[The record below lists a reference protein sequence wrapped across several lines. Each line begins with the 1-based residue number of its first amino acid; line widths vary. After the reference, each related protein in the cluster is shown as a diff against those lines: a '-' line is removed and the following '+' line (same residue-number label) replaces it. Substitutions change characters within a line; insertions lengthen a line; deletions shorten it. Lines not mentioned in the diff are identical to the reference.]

1 MKSIKLSILALF
13 IASAS
18 FAQVKDSKVIATKEL
33 KTETTKVEAIPAE
46 VKTPATPAQSAIK
59 WDQEMHDFG
68 DIEKGKPVTYEF
80 SFTNTT
86 NETVLITNVK
96 PACGC
101 TAANYTKTPIK
112 PGEKGMVAATFNE
125 ASPGGFQKTVTILTK
140 EGAVDASKTVSFK
153 GKVIDT
159 AAPVTTD
166 KKTDIR
172 S

>member
-68 DIEKGKPVTYEF
+68 DIPKGIPATYEF
-80 SFTNTT
+80 TFTNNTK
-86 NETVLITNVK
+86 ETILITSVK

-112 PGEKGMVAATFNE
+112 PGEKGTVEATFNA
-125 ASPGGFQKTVTILTK
+125 ASVAPFQKSVTVMTN
-140 EGAVDASKTVSFK
+140 EGGVESIKTLSFK
-153 GKVIDT
+153 GKVIET
-159 AAPVTTD
+159 ATDAD
-166 KKTDIR
+166 KKTDIK

>member
-1 MKSIKLSILALF
+1 MKSIKLSIVALF

-18 FAQVKDSKVIATKEL
+18 FAQVKDV
-33 KTETTKVEAIPAE
+33 KTETAKAVQAPVATV
-46 VKTPATPAQSAIK
+46 TPAPTPKQSVIK
-59 WDQEMHDFG
+59 WDKEIHDFG

-112 PGEKGMVAATFNE
+112 PGEKGMVAATFNA

>member
-13 IASAS
+13 VASAS
-18 FAQVKDSKVIATKEL
+18 FAQVKDAKTVPSKEL
-33 KTETTKVEAIPAE
+33 KTETTKSAQLVTPE
-46 VKTPATPAQSAIK
+46 VKTPASPAQSAIK

-86 NETVLITNVK
+86 KETILITNVR

-101 TAANYTKTPIK
+101 TAANYTKTPVK
-112 PGEKGMVAATFNE
+112 PGEKGMVAATFN
-125 ASPGGFQKTVTILTK
+125 AANVGPFQKSVTITTT
-140 EGAVDASKTVSFK
+140 ENGVEAVKTVSFK
-153 GKVIDT
+153 GKVLEPT
-159 AAPVTTD
+159 ATD
-166 KKTDIR
+166 KKEEIK

>member
-1 MKSIKLSILALF
+1 MKSIKLSVVALF
-13 IASAS
+13 IANIS
-18 FAQVKDSKVIATKEL
+18 FAQVKDA
-33 KTETTKVEAIPAE
+33 KTETLKPVQTPVQAN
-46 VKTPATPAQSAIK
+46 VTPAPTPKQSVIK
-59 WDQEMHDFG
+59 WDKENHDFG

-112 PGEKGMVAATFNE
+112 PGEKGMVAATFNA
-125 ASPGGFQKTVTILTK
+125 ASPGGFQKSVTILTK
-140 EGAVDASKTVSFK
+140 EGNIDASKTVSFK
-153 GKVIDT
+153 GNVLDT
-159 AAPVTTD
+159 AAPAAND
-166 KKTDIR
+166 KKTDIK

>member
-1 MKSIKLSILALF
+1 MKSIKLSIVALF

-18 FAQVKDSKVIATKEL
+18 FAQVKEV
-33 KTETTKVEAIPAE
+33 KTETAKAVQAPVATV
-46 VKTPATPAQSAIK
+46 TPAPTPKQSVIK
-59 WDQEMHDFG
+59 WDKEIHDFG

-86 NETVLITNVK
+86 NETVLITTVK

-112 PGEKGMVAATFNE
+112 PGEKGMVAATFNA

-166 KKTDIR
+166 KKTEIKL
-172 S
+172 

>member
-1 MKSIKLSILALF
+1 MKSIKLSIVALF

-18 FAQVKDSKVIATKEL
+18 FAQVKEV
-33 KTETTKVEAIPAE
+33 KTETAKAVQAPVATV
-46 VKTPATPAQSAIK
+46 TPAPTPKQSVIK
-59 WDQEMHDFG
+59 WDKEIHDFG

-112 PGEKGMVAATFNE
+112 PGEKGMVAATFNA

>member
-1 MKSIKLSILALF
+1 MKSIKLSIVALF

-18 FAQVKDSKVIATKEL
+18 FAQVKEV
-33 KTETTKVEAIPAE
+33 KTETAKAVQAPVATV
-46 VKTPATPAQSAIK
+46 TPKQSVIK
-59 WDQEMHDFG
+59 WDKEIHDFG

-112 PGEKGMVAATFNE
+112 PGEKGMVAATFNA

-159 AAPVTTD
+159 ASPVTTD

>member
-1 MKSIKLSILALF
+1 MKSIKLSIVALF

-18 FAQVKDSKVIATKEL
+18 FAQVKEA
-33 KTETTKVEAIPAE
+33 KTEVAKPVQAPVQATV
-46 VKTPATPAQSAIK
+46 TPAPAPKQSVIK
-59 WDQEMHDFG
+59 WDKEIHDFG

-112 PGEKGMVAATFNE
+112 PGEKGMVAATFNA

>member
-1 MKSIKLSILALF
+1 MKSIKLSIVALF

-18 FAQVKDSKVIATKEL
+18 FAQVKEV
-33 KTETTKVEAIPAE
+33 KTETAKAVQAPVATV
-46 VKTPATPAQSAIK
+46 TPAPTPKQSVIK
-59 WDQEMHDFG
+59 WDKEIHDFG

-112 PGEKGMVAATFNE
+112 PGEKGMVAATFNA
-125 ASPGGFQKTVTILTK
+125 ASPGEFQKTVTILTK

>member
-1 MKSIKLSILALF
+1 MKSIKLSIVALF

-18 FAQVKDSKVIATKEL
+18 FAQVKEV
-33 KTETTKVEAIPAE
+33 KTETAKAVQAPVTTV
-46 VKTPATPAQSAIK
+46 TPAPTPKQSVIK
-59 WDQEMHDFG
+59 WDKEIHDFG

-80 SFTNTT
+80 TFTNTT
-86 NETVLITNVK
+86 NETVLITTVK

-112 PGEKGMVAATFNE
+112 PGEKGMVAATFNA

>member
-1 MKSIKLSILALF
+1 MKSIKLSIVALF
-13 IASAS
+13 FASVS
-18 FAQVKDSKVIATKEL
+18 FAQLKDA
-33 KTETTKVEAIPAE
+33 KTDIGKPVQAQVTA
-46 VKTPATPAQSAIK
+46 PATAPVPKQSAIK
-59 WDQEMHDFG
+59 WEKEMHDFG

-112 PGEKGMVAATFNE
+112 PGEKGMVAATFNA

-159 AAPVTTD
+159 AAPQAD
-166 KKTDIR
+166 LPADPKEAKAE
-172 S
+172 

>member
-1 MKSIKLSILALF
+1 MKSIKLSIVALF

-18 FAQVKDSKVIATKEL
+18 LAQVK
-33 KTETTKVEAIPAE
+33 E
-46 VKTPATPAQSAIK
+46 VKAEPAKPVPAPVEKAVPAPAPKQSAIK
-59 WDQEMHDFG
+59 WDKEIHDFG

-80 SFTNTT
+80 TFTNTT
-86 NETVLITNVK
+86 AETVLITTVK

-112 PGEKGMVAATFNE
+112 PGEKGTVAATFNA
-125 ASPGGFQKTVTILTK
+125 ASPGGFQKSVTILTK

-159 AAPVTTD
+159 TAPATD
-166 KKTDIR
+166 KKADIR

>member
-1 MKSIKLSILALF
+1 MKSIKLSIVALF

-18 FAQVKDSKVIATKEL
+18 FAQVKEAKAAVQAPVAT
-33 KTETTKVEAIPAE
+33 V
-46 VKTPATPAQSAIK
+46 TPAATPKQSVIK
-59 WDQEMHDFG
+59 WDKEIHDFG

-112 PGEKGMVAATFNE
+112 PGEKGMVAATFNA
-125 ASPGGFQKTVTILTK
+125 ASPGGFQKSVTILTN
-140 EGAVDASKTVSFK
+140 EGGVESSKTLSFK
-153 GKVIDT
+153 GKVMET
-159 AAPVTTD
+159 AAPETD
-166 KKTDIR
+166 KKSEIK
-172 S
+172 SEIKS

>member
-1 MKSIKLSILALF
+1 MKSIKLSIVALF
-13 IASAS
+13 IASSS
-18 FAQVKDSKVIATKEL
+18 FAQIKEA
-33 KTETTKVEAIPAE
+33 KAEVTRPAE
-46 VKTPATPAQSAIK
+46 TVTPPPAQSVIK
-59 WDQEMHDFG
+59 WDKEIHDFG

-112 PGEKGMVAATFNE
+112 PGEKGMVAATFNA
-125 ASPGGFQKTVTILTK
+125 ASPGGFQKSVTILTK
-140 EGAVDASKTVSFK
+140 EGNIDASKTVSFK
-153 GKVIDT
+153 GKVIDD
-159 AAPVTTD
+159 AAPATTD
-166 KKTDIR
+166 KKIEIK

>member
-1 MKSIKLSILALF
+1 MKSVKLSIIAIF
-13 IASAS
+13 VASAS
-18 FAQVKDSKVIATKEL
+18 FAQVKDAKIEASKSMQVAP
-33 KTETTKVEAIPAE
+33 VE
-46 VKTPATPAQSAIK
+46 VKTPAAPVQSAIK
-59 WDQEMHDFG
+59 WDQEIHDFG
-68 DIEKGKPVTYEF
+68 DIEKGKPVTYDF

-86 NETVLITNVK
+86 NETVLITTVK

-112 PGEKGMVAATFNE
+112 PGEKGMVSATFNA
-125 ASPGGFQKTVTILTK
+125 ASPGGFQKSVTILTK
-140 EGAVDASKTVSFK
+140 EGNVDASKTISFK

>member
-1 MKSIKLSILALF
+1 MKSIKLSIVALF

-18 FAQVKDSKVIATKEL
+18 FAQVKEAKAEKIKVADAPIVA
-33 KTETTKVEAIPAE
+33 PAAP
-46 VKTPATPAQSAIK
+46 KQSVIK
-59 WDQEMHDFG
+59 WDEEMHDFG
-68 DIEKGKPVTYEF
+68 DIEKGKPVTHEF
-80 SFTNTT
+80 SFVNNTK
-86 NETVLITNVK
+86 ETVLITNVR

-112 PGEKGMVAATFNE
+112 PGEKGMVAATFNA
-125 ASPGGFQKTVTILTK
+125 ASPGGFQKSVTILTK
-140 EGAVDASKTVSFK
+140 EGNVDASKTISFK

>member
-1 MKSIKLSILALF
+1 MKSIKLSIVALF

-18 FAQVKDSKVIATKEL
+18 FAQVKEV
-33 KTETTKVEAIPAE
+33 KTETAKAVQAPVATV
-46 VKTPATPAQSAIK
+46 TPAPTPKQSVIK
-59 WDQEMHDFG
+59 WDKEIHDFG

-86 NETVLITNVK
+86 NETVLITTVK

-112 PGEKGMVAATFNE
+112 PGEKGMVAATFNA

>member
-1 MKSIKLSILALF
+1 MKSIKLSIVALF

-18 FAQVKDSKVIATKEL
+18 FAQVKEV
-33 KTETTKVEAIPAE
+33 KTETAKAVQAPVATV
-46 VKTPATPAQSAIK
+46 TPAPTPKQSVIK
-59 WDQEMHDFG
+59 WDKEIHDFG
-68 DIEKGKPVTYEF
+68 DIEKGKPVTYDF

-86 NETVLITNVK
+86 NETVLITTVK

-112 PGEKGMVAATFNE
+112 PGEKGMVAATFSA

>member
-1 MKSIKLSILALF
+1 MKSIKLSIVALF

-18 FAQVKDSKVIATKEL
+18 FAQVKEV
-33 KTETTKVEAIPAE
+33 KTETAKAVQAPVATV
-46 VKTPATPAQSAIK
+46 TPAPTPKQSVIK
-59 WDQEMHDFG
+59 WDKEIHDFG

-112 PGEKGMVAATFNE
+112 PGEKGMVAATFNA
-125 ASPGGFQKTVTILTK
+125 ASPGGFQKTRVTPLT
-140 EGAVDASKTVSFK
+140 T
-153 GKVIDT
+153 
-159 AAPVTTD
+159 PL
-166 KKTDIR
+166 
-172 S
+172 

>member
-1 MKSIKLSILALF
+1 MKSIKLSIVALF
-13 IASAS
+13 VASAS
-18 FAQVKDSKVIATKEL
+18 FAQLKEAKIDIAKP
-33 KTETTKVEAIPAE
+33 VSAQVAAPA
-46 VKTPATPAQSAIK
+46 PATVPKQSAIK
-59 WDQEMHDFG
+59 WEKEMHDFG

-112 PGEKGMVAATFNE
+112 PGEKGMVAATFNA
-125 ASPGGFQKTVTILTK
+125 ASPAPFQKTVTVMTN
-140 EGAVDASKTVSFK
+140 EGGVESAKTLSFK

-159 AAPVTTD
+159 TTPAPVVTD

>member
-1 MKSIKLSILALF
+1 MKSIKLSIVALF

-18 FAQVKDSKVIATKEL
+18 FAQLKDAKI
-33 KTETTKVEAIPAE
+33 ETAKAIQVTPTE
-46 VKTPATPAQSAIK
+46 VKTPVAPKQSNIK

-80 SFTNTT
+80 SFVNTT
-86 NETVLITNVK
+86 KETILITSVR

-101 TAANYTKTPIK
+101 TAANYTKTPVK
-112 PGEKGMVAATFNE
+112 PGEKGMVAATFNA
-125 ASPGGFQKTVTILTK
+125 ASPSTFQKSVTVMTN
-140 EGAVDASKTVSFK
+140 EGGVESVKTLSFK

-159 AAPVTTD
+159 PATEQKAAI
-166 KKTDIR
+166 K